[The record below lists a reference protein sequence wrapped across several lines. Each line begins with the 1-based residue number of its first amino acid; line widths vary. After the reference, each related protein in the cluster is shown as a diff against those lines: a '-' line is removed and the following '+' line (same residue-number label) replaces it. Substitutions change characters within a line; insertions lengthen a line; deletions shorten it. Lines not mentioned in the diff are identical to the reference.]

1 MVISFIMGTA
11 EVAAISTDLA
21 EVIGATIA
29 INLLFEIPLAYDA
42 ILTGFDTLLILGL
55 LRKG

>member
-1 MVISFIMGTA
+1 MAISFIMGTA

-21 EVIGATIA
+21 EVIGAAIA
-29 INLLFEIPLAYDA
+29 INLLFEIPLVYGA

-55 LRKG
+55 RRKG

>member
-1 MVISFIMGTA
+1 MGTA

-21 EVIGATIA
+21 EVIGAAIA
-29 INLLFEIPLAYDA
+29 INLLFEIPLVYGA

-55 LRKG
+55 RRKG